1 MLQVNQTSSYSQ
13 TNRYQSSFS
22 SQKTENFAPKQV
34 DNKNSNVGSFDNLPK
49 GVQDSLAFAELSVNI
64 RVQKSYYE
72 SISKGDGTNVSQ
84 VYRSM
89 SASYEVNATVKSRQT
104 QATANANALSPN
116 DMSPEAV
123 AGRIVDFAMGFF
135 DAFAKDNPDMSKED
149 QVKAFGEMVK
159 GAISQGFNEALSMLG
174 NVSQEVS
181 DTLTKTR
188 DLIDKK
194 LSSALDGLLNQ
205 KNNRAA

>member
-1 MLQVNQTSSYSQ
+1 MKQT
-13 TNRYQSSFS
+13 
-22 SQKTENFAPKQV
+22 
-34 DNKNSNVGSFDNLPK
+34 DNKNTTPESFDNLPK
-49 GVQDSLAFAELSVNI
+49 GVQESLAFAELSVNI

-72 SISKGDGTNVSQ
+72 SVSKGDGNNVSQ
-84 VYRSM
+84 VYQSM
-89 SASYEVNATVKSRQT
+89 SASYEVNATVKGRQA
-104 QATANANALSPN
+104 QAMANSGALSPA

-135 DAFAKDNPDMSKED
+135 DAFASDNPNMSKEE

-194 LSSALDGLLNQ
+194 LTSALDGLLNRKDTQ
-205 KNNRAA
+205 TAA